1 MKIKILKYGLF
12 LFISVSGYFI
22 FPSFILS
29 QNTKQ
34 NIDNSD
40 TLELI
45 KILEFSEQ
53 NCKSNPDSALFYT
66 NQIIYSVKDTL
77 NKFYLQA
84 EYLKGRILYYL
95 KNRDSSI
102 FYFNKII
109 NHPNELNN
117 PKKEVRAYNYIGLC
131 YQDMGKYAKALKKF
145 QQSIEKSKQYGLIYR
160 EAAALNNLSLIY
172 DELGFYDK
180 SLIALSKSLKLFQN
194 LRDTLAVMKTYN
206 NLGLLNQEMKD
217 NTTAEEYF
225 LKTLAL
231 ANKTNNINTKA
242 SIYLNLGYLYTGM
255 NKYTKALEYL
265 KKALPLLKITGNKEK
280 IAENYTFFGDVYFKL
295 KQYKK
300 SISYYN
306 KAYQIYENKASLES
320 EIYIINNLA
329 KVNIADNNLS
339 NAYSFLKQEQL
350 LLKENSQKSLSEDYY
365 KTFSLYYE
373 KKYSYLKALRYY
385 KKYSE
390 IKDSL
395 AQTKF
400 NEKVAKQK
408 ILFENNLQQKKINTL
423 NIRNKTGQVIQ
434 EHQSEKIRII
444 IWLIIAASIIILL
457 GIFLTIF
464 IFRQLRIKNK
474 LYIAIKKNRKIVL
487 EKNYEIIQQNEE
499 IKSQTEQMYQ
509 INEDLMHL
517 KTAVDE
523 TNNAVVILDKDGNFE
538 WGNKGFDKL
547 YDISFKEFKKK
558 YPNIFEASKNS
569 TNYVEMS
576 RVIKNTIKNRTSG
589 SYEFSALNKKGEKI
603 WIKTNIK
610 AITDLKGNIQSII
623 VVDTDIT
630 DRVQTGR
637 LLEMKNYELEKQREE
652 INSSLRY
659 AKTIQNAILPT
670 HGNMLSK
677 NNFFLIYL
685 PKDIV
690 SGDFYWFSAK
700 DDSPYIFYAVV
711 DCTGHGVPGAFMSM
725 IGARLLNYIVSEKNI
740 NLPSEILEQMNLSVK
755 LALKQKLSGNKDGM
769 DISLIRLEKTPDKKT
784 KIIFSGAKQSL
795 FIYSKR
801 KNTVTKIRG
810 DIKTIGGYFD
820 DDIPFTNK
828 KITSEKDDVIYLL
841 SDGIID
847 QNSSEGKKI
856 GTSGFQKILTE
867 IAELPLQEQK
877 EKITEILNSHK
888 KETNQRDDITILGIK
903 ID

>member
-1 MKIKILKYGLF
+1 
-12 LFISVSGYFI
+12 
-22 FPSFILS
+22 
-29 QNTKQ
+29 
-34 NIDNSD
+34 
-40 TLELI
+40 
-45 KILEFSEQ
+45 
-53 NCKSNPDSALFYT
+53 
-66 NQIIYSVKDTL
+66 
-77 NKFYLQA
+77 
-84 EYLKGRILYYL
+84 
-95 KNRDSSI
+95 
-102 FYFNKII
+102 
-109 NHPNELNN
+109 
-117 PKKEVRAYNYIGLC
+117 
-131 YQDMGKYAKALKKF
+131 
-145 QQSIEKSKQYGLIYR
+145 
-160 EAAALNNLSLIY
+160 
-172 DELGFYDK
+172 
-180 SLIALSKSLKLFQN
+180 
-194 LRDTLAVMKTYN
+194 
-206 NLGLLNQEMKD
+206 
-217 NTTAEEYF
+217 
-225 LKTLAL
+225 
-231 ANKTNNINTKA
+231 
-242 SIYLNLGYLYTGM
+242 
-255 NKYTKALEYL
+255 
-265 KKALPLLKITGNKEK
+265 
-280 IAENYTFFGDVYFKL
+280 
-295 KQYKK
+295 
-300 SISYYN
+300 
-306 KAYQIYENKASLES
+306 
-320 EIYIINNLA
+320 
-329 KVNIADNNLS
+329 
-339 NAYSFLKQEQL
+339 
-350 LLKENSQKSLSEDYY
+350 
-365 KTFSLYYE
+365 
-373 KKYSYLKALRYY
+373 
-385 KKYSE
+385 
-390 IKDSL
+390 
-395 AQTKF
+395 
-400 NEKVAKQK
+400 
-408 ILFENNLQQKKINTL
+408 
-423 NIRNKTGQVIQ
+423 
-434 EHQSEKIRII
+434 
-444 IWLIIAASIIILL
+444 ILL

-523 TNNAVVILDKDGNFE
+523 TNNAVVMLDNKGNFE

-547 YDISFKEFKKK
+547 YDISFKEFSKK
-558 YPNIFEASKNS
+558 YPNILEASKKA

-576 RVIKNTIKNRTSG
+576 RVIRNTIKNKTSG
-589 SYEFSALNKKGEKI
+589 SYEFSTLNKKGEKI

-610 AITDLKGNIQSII
+610 AITDLKGEIQSII
-623 VVDTDIT
+623 VIDTDIT
-630 DRVQTGR
+630 DKVQTSR

-670 HGNMLSK
+670 HGNMHSQ
-677 NNFFLIYL
+677 NDFFLIYL

-801 KNTVTKIRG
+801 ENTVTKIRG

-828 KITSEKDDVIYLL
+828 KITTEKDDVIYLL

-847 QNSSEGKKI
+847 QNSPDGKKI